1 MNQSKNLHKR
11 EDGSLYLL
19 NEQAF
24 QTMLFKVKSIVES
37 YDKVADIL
45 ARYEDTRERAKNPEY
60 IKGVL
65 QNGMDYIKEQRAD
78 EVRQWLKG
86 SPLSSAAVENNV
98 KQTLEAIPDE
108 IAVEISETNR
118 AREVLK
124 IGLIKQVT
132 LTDLVILPGE
142 ERCTVSLRDEF
153 EDEIRKAMTT
163 EITKETAKD
172 IEDFRTAMEILFRL
186 VDKGYNLKQKWGV
199 GYNGE
204 LQIGASNVEIML
216 DKAPADREEL
226 LSTENLI
233 GILKNNF

>member
-19 NEQAF
+19 NAQAF
-24 QTMLFKVKSIVES
+24 QTMLFKVNSIIES

-45 ARYEDTRERAKNPEY
+45 ARYEDTRERAKNPGY

-65 QNGMDYIKEQRAD
+65 LDGMGYIKKQRAD

-98 KQTLEAIPDE
+98 KLTIEAIPDE
-108 IAVEISETNR
+108 IAIEISETNR

-132 LTDLVILPGE
+132 LNDLVIEPGE
-142 ERCTVSLRDEF
+142 ERCTVSLRDGF

-163 EITKETAKD
+163 EITEEIAKD
-172 IEDFRTAMEILFRL
+172 IEDFRAAMQTLFRL
-186 VDKGYNLKQKWGV
+186 VDKGYNLKQKWGL

-204 LQIGASNVEIML
+204 LQVGASNIELML
-216 DKAPADREEL
+216 DKAPAVRKDL

>member
-24 QTMLFKVKSIVES
+24 QAMLFKVNEIVAT

-45 ARYEDTRERAKNPEY
+45 AIYEDTRERAKNPEY

-65 QNGMDYIKEQRAD
+65 LDGMGYIKEQRAD

-98 KQTLEAIPDE
+98 KQTIEAIPDE
-108 IAVEISETNR
+108 IAVKISETNH

-132 LTDLVILPGE
+132 LNDLVIEPGE
-142 ERCTVSLRDEF
+142 ERCTVSLRDGF

-163 EITKETAKD
+163 EITEEIAKD
-172 IEDFRTAMEILFRL
+172 IEDFRAAMQTLFRL
-186 VDKGYNLKQKWGV
+186 VDKGYNLKQKWGL

-204 LQIGASNVEIML
+204 LQVGASNIELML
-216 DKAPADREEL
+216 DKAPAVRKDL
-226 LSTENLI
+226 LSTENI
-233 GILKNNF
+233 IKILK

>member
-24 QTMLFKVKSIVES
+24 QTMLFKVNSIVES

-65 QNGMDYIKEQRAD
+65 LDGMDYIKEQRAD

-98 KQTLEAIPDE
+98 KQTIEAIPDE
-108 IAVEISETNR
+108 IAIEISETNR

-132 LTDLVILPGE
+132 LNDLVIEPGE
-142 ERCTVSLRDEF
+142 ERCTVSLRDGF

-163 EITKETAKD
+163 EITEEIAKD
-172 IEDFRTAMEILFRL
+172 IEDFRAAMQTLFKL
-186 VDKGYNLKQKWGV
+186 TDKGYNLKQKGCV
-199 GYNGE
+199 GYDGKY
-204 LQIGASNVEIML
+204 QVYPSHVEVML
-216 DKAPADREEL
+216 GKAPEERKEL
-226 LSTENLI
+226 LTTENI
-233 GILKNNF
+233 IKILK

>member
-19 NEQAF
+19 NEQTF
-24 QTMLFKVKSIVES
+24 QTMLFKVNSIVES

-65 QNGMDYIKEQRAD
+65 LDGMDYIKEQRAD

-98 KQTLEAIPDE
+98 KQTIEAIPDE
-108 IAVEISETNR
+108 IAIEISETNR

-132 LTDLVILPGE
+132 LNDLVIEPGE
-142 ERCTVSLRDEF
+142 ERCTVSLRDGF

-163 EITKETAKD
+163 EITEEIAKD
-172 IEDFRTAMEILFRL
+172 IEDFRAAMQTLFRL
-186 VDKGYNLKQKWGV
+186 SDKGYNLKQKGGV
-199 GYNGE
+199 GYDGKY
-204 LQIGASNVEIML
+204 QVYPSHVEVML
-216 DKAPADREEL
+216 GKAPEERKEL
-226 LSTENLI
+226 LTTENI
-233 GILKNNF
+233 IKILK